1 MDNYSPYGHDC
12 VKSSEI
18 LSAMEELFKHFS
30 PFFFPHPSKKIKS
43 MRAFLLFLFASSSKK
58 VFPRTQDNHLTMY

>member
-30 PFFFPHPSKKIKS
+30 PFFFSPPLQKDQKHEGISS
-43 MRAFLLFLFASSSKK
+43 FLICIIFQKG
-58 VFPRTQDNHLTMY
+58 FP